1 MQRSKVTDD
10 EVEKS
15 SLQYGGRGGE
25 DERLIT
31 KTPNNGI
38 LNTVADAAT
47 ATATEIARLKTRPRC
62 RVTEEEHIML
72 YLLIG
77 FPPPT
82 PAFSVNTTHRWFPGP
97 SGQILSSRDWKTT
110 SYTWWW
116 SGGGGGSTLP
126 IATHVVSQAVSLVG
140 HGQSG
145 ELPQSQL
152 ALHGLVC
159 AHDEGLPRGGRE
171 SQRLDWEEK
180 INKCNKYTLRGLS
193 VFAFCQVRSSVEYW
207 CVSFFF
213 F

>member
-116 SGGGGGSTLP
+116 SGGGGFHPPYRYSRRKPGC
-126 IATHVVSQAVSLVG
+126 Q
-140 HGQSG
+140 
-145 ELPQSQL
+145 
-152 ALHGLVC
+152 
-159 AHDEGLPRGGRE
+159 PRWPRSVRRAPPVPARSPWSRLRPWWRTSPRWAGKSAPRLGRE
-171 SQRLDWEEK
+171 DK
-180 INKCNKYTLRGLS
+180 
-193 VFAFCQVRSSVEYW
+193 
-207 CVSFFF
+207 
-213 F
+213 